1 MATKLPASNKLTS
14 VISTNEETATFSQ
27 IIEALLFSSPQS
39 LTVQQITKITGEK
52 KIRKIRSAID
62 ELNAFYIAHDR
73 AYFIQN
79 VAGGYQIRTD
89 ARFHKW
95 IKKGR
100 IIKPLQLSQPVMET
114 LSIVAYQQPITR
126 AEIEEI
132 RSVDATYTLR
142 TLLDK
147 KLVKIVGKKDVAG
160 RPLLYGTTRFFLEL
174 FGFKSLS
181 DLPNPEDADIISD
194 TDTV

>member
-1 MATKLPASNKLTS
+1 
-14 VISTNEETATFSQ
+14 
-27 IIEALLFSSPQS
+27 
-39 LTVQQITKITGEK
+39 
-52 KIRKIRSAID
+52 
-62 ELNAFYIAHDR
+62 
-73 AYFIQN
+73 
-79 VAGGYQIRTD
+79 
-89 ARFHKW
+89 
-95 IKKGR
+95 
-100 IIKPLQLSQPVMET
+100 MET